1 MVPGCDHTAIFRTK
15 MAYEEL
21 EKEAPELKKKIKDRY
36 PNLTVRVSIKDG
48 KLFRT
53 YNVFYTQ

>member
-1 MVPGCDHTAIFRTK
+1 

-36 PNLTVRVSIKDG
+36 PNLTVRVSIIDG